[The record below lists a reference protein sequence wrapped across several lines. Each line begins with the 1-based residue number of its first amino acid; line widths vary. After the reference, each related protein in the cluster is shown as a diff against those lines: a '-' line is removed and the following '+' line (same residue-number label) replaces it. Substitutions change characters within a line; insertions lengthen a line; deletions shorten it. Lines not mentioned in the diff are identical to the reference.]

1 MIAGVIECTKI
12 YNRPYYVVRSDSGKS
27 LGEFRKTRN
36 KRYKGFT
43 FVPTGILMTA
53 AELREVAMQLD
64 ELNGVKG

>member
-1 MIAGVIECTKI
+1 MIIGVIECTKI
-12 YNRPYYVVRSDSGKS
+12 YNRPYYVIRSTSGKA

-53 AELREVAMQLD
+53 KELREVAYQLD
-64 ELNGVKG
+64 ELNQETT